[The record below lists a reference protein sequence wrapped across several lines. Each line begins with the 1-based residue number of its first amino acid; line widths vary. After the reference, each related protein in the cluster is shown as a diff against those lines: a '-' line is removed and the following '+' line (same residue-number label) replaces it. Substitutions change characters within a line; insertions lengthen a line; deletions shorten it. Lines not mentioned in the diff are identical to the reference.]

1 MDCKLLILLHF
12 CRSDILS
19 KLKEYNIYKEKMSE
33 HLRHREVNDRI
44 FFEGVLKIYWGLK
57 RPITVAPRKNIGG
70 RKSTFRDSSLNFV
83 SIDDESFGAI
93 LENATERF
101 IETMGERDG
110 DGDDDDDDDEE
121 DGKVTQSLSNA
132 SLARARESHP
142 HPLSLSFTMFF
153 LSLQASTLYQSTSLD
168 TWNEDRMTTH

>member
-1 MDCKLLILLHF
+1 
-12 CRSDILS
+12 
-19 KLKEYNIYKEKMSE
+19 MSE

-93 LENATERF
+93 LENATEKF
-101 IETMGERDG
+101 IETMGDRDG
-110 DGDDDDDDDEE
+110 DEDDEDEE
-121 DGKVTQSLSNA
+121 DGKITQSLNTA
-132 SLARARESHP
+132 SLARARESCL
-142 HPLSLSFTMFF
+142 LSLSFTMLFSHCRNQ
-153 LSLQASTLYQSTSLD
+153 LCSYRPCWAHGERTG
-168 TWNEDRMTTH
+168 